1 MQNERIAE
9 LNDLLRKTFI
19 GGRIV
24 ITAGIAAMPES
35 DQAAILAK
43 VQAFDAFS
51 PDNNPYGQRDF
62 GSFSHNGQRVFW
74 KIDYYDPSLTWGSE
88 DPADPAKT
96 ARVLTVML
104 ALEY

>member
-1 MQNERIAE
+1 MQTERIAE

-24 ITAGIAAMPES
+24 ITAGIAAMPEP

-51 PDNNPYGQRDF
+51 PDNNPHGQRDF
-62 GSFSHNGQRVFW
+62 GSFSHNGARVFW

>member
-1 MQNERIAE
+1 MQSERIAE

-24 ITAGIAAMPES
+24 ITAGIAALPGG

-43 VQAFDAFS
+43 VQTFDAFS
-51 PDNNPYGQRDF
+51 ADNNPHGQRDF

-74 KIDYYDPSLTWGSE
+74 KIDYYDPSLTFGSE

-96 ARVLTVML
+96 ARVLTIML

>member
-24 ITAGIAAMPES
+24 ITAGIAAMPEP

-51 PDNNPYGQRDF
+51 PDNNPHGQRDF
-62 GSFSHNGQRVFW
+62 GSFSHNGARVFW
-74 KIDYYDPSLTWGSE
+74 KIDYYDPSLTCGSE

>member
-1 MQNERIAE
+1 MQTERIAE

-24 ITAGIAAMPES
+24 ITAGIAAMPEP
-35 DQAAILAK
+35 DQAAIPAK

-51 PDNNPYGQRDF
+51 PDNNPHGQRDF

-88 DPADPAKT
+88 DPAEPAKT

>member
-1 MQNERIAE
+1 MQTERIAE

-24 ITAGIAAMPES
+24 ITAGIAALPEG
-35 DQAAILAK
+35 DQAAILEK
-43 VQAFDAFS
+43 VQTFDAFS
-51 PDNNPYGQRDF
+51 PDNNPHGQRDF

-74 KIDYYDPSLTWGSE
+74 KIDYYDPFLTFGSE

-96 ARVLTVML
+96 ARVLTIML

>member
-1 MQNERIAE
+1 MRTERIAE
-9 LNDLLRKTFI
+9 LNDLLRKTFT

-24 ITAGIAAMPES
+24 ITAGIAALPET
-35 DQAAILAK
+35 DRAAILEK
-43 VQAFDAFS
+43 VQTFDAFC
-51 PDNNPYGQRDF
+51 PDNNPHGQRDF

-74 KIDYYDPSLTWGSE
+74 KIDYYDPFLTFGSE

-96 ARVLTVML
+96 ARVLTIML

>member
-1 MQNERIAE
+1 MQNGRIAE
-9 LNDLLRKTFI
+9 LNDLLRKTFT

-24 ITAGIAAMPES
+24 ITAGIAALPES

-51 PDNNPYGQRDF
+51 PDNNPHGQRDF
-62 GSFSHNGQRVFW
+62 GSFSHNGARVFW
-74 KIDYYDPSLTWGSE
+74 KVDYYDPFLTFGSE

-96 ARVLTVML
+96 ARVLTIML

>member
-24 ITAGIAAMPES
+24 ITAGIAALPGG
-35 DQAAILAK
+35 DQAAILEK
-43 VQAFDAFS
+43 VQTFDAFS
-51 PDNNPYGQRDF
+51 PDNNPHGHRDF

-74 KIDYYDPSLTWGSE
+74 KIDYYDPFLTFGSE

-96 ARVLTVML
+96 ARVLTIML

>member
-24 ITAGIAAMPES
+24 ITAGIAALPAG
-35 DQAAILAK
+35 DQAAILEK
-43 VQAFDAFS
+43 VQTFDAFS
-51 PDNNPYGQRDF
+51 PDNNPHGQRDF

-74 KIDYYDPSLTWGSE
+74 KIDYYDPFLTFGSE

-96 ARVLTVML
+96 ARVLTIML

>member
-24 ITAGIAAMPES
+24 ITAGIAALPEGTRRRSSRRFKLSMPS
-35 DQAAILAK
+35 RRITTRMAIATS
-43 VQAFDAFS
+43 APSATTAS
-51 PDNNPYGQRDF
+51 G
-62 GSFSHNGQRVFW
+62 FW
-74 KIDYYDPSLTWGSE
+74 KIDYYDPFLTWGSE

-96 ARVLTVML
+96 ARVLTIML

>member
-35 DQAAILAK
+35 DQAAILAN

-51 PDNNPYGQRDF
+51 PDNNPHGQRDF
-62 GSFSHNGQRVFW
+62 GSFSHNGARVFW
-74 KIDYYDPSLTWGSE
+74 KIDYYDPSLTFGSE
-88 DPADPAKT
+88 DPADPSKT

>member
-24 ITAGIAAMPES
+24 ITAGIAALAGP

-43 VQAFDAFS
+43 NQHSRMLQARCEQDLADLGVDVEDSVLS
-51 PDNNPYGQRDF
+51 PGR
-62 GSFSHNGQRVFW
+62 
-74 KIDYYDPSLTWGSE
+74 
-88 DPADPAKT
+88 
-96 ARVLTVML
+96 
-104 ALEY
+104 